1 MPMSKEY
8 STAQVAKVLKVG
20 RATLHRWMIGDN
32 VSETLRAP
40 MARKVG
46 GVSVRIWAPED
57 VERARQFKEK
67 HYCKGRGRKPKP
79 KR

>member
-1 MPMSKEY
+1 MSKEY

-40 MARKVG
+40 MARKIG
-46 GVSVRIWAPED
+46 GVSVRIWTPGD
-57 VERARQFKEK
+57 VERAKQFKEK
-67 HYCKGRGRKPKP
+67 HYRKGRGRKPKS